1 MQSMWPIESAC
12 QRSDGKMKSDRRT
25 AMLRRVYDGVSDRR
39 QTGERQGSANGLE
52 YMLRLTRKKCLWTFY
67 KRWFSTKYRD
77 EVSLLANI
85 L

>member
-39 QTGERQGSANGLE
+39 QTGERQGSANGLRI
-52 YMLRLTRKKCLWTFY
+52 YAKIDAKKMLVDFL
-67 KRWFSTKYRD
+67 
-77 EVSLLANI
+77 
-85 L
+85 